1 MISLTLPAPAKINL
15 TLDILGARPD
25 GYHEMEMVMQSV
37 SLCDTIRLDLG
48 FAGGVRASSGLQFLP
63 NDKDNL
69 AVAAALAF
77 RKATGQTWR
86 DLLITI
92 EKRIPVCAGTAGG
105 SSDAAA
111 VLRGLNELTNAGL
124 SPQALAKIG
133 EEVGSDV
140 PYCVLGTTALA
151 GETEPQA
158 AAVLLDQHL
167 DDIAQTAAQEISAQG
182 HDDRV
187 EVRLEQTWFPTR
199 QYQGISL
206 PAGNYLALRVLIGA
220 AEGHNW
226 WCVVFPNLC
235 LPAVSERALEASTLT
250 PGQISLLQEEE
261 TSYVFRFK
269 TLELW
274 QSLKH
279 RLMEG

>member
-1 MISLTLPAPAKINL
+1 MRLTRVLRDVPWRRVLALFVACL
-15 TLDILGARPD
+15 VCTALWAEATQVRLASQ
-25 GYHEMEMVMQSV
+25 V
-37 SLCDTIRLDLG
+37 IRLH
-48 FAGGVRASSGLQFLP
+48 V
-63 NDKDNL
+63 L
-69 AVAAALAF
+69 AN
-77 RKATGQTWR
+77 
-86 DLLITI
+86 
-92 EKRIPVCAGTAGG
+92 
-105 SSDAAA
+105 SDS
-111 VLRGLNELTNAGL
+111 EED
-124 SPQALAKIG
+124 QALKL
-133 EEVGSDV
+133 EVRDR
-140 PYCVLGTTALA
+140 VLETTSALLA

-206 PAGNYLALRVLIGA
+206 PAGNYLALRVLIGE

>member
-1 MISLTLPAPAKINL
+1 MRLTRVLRDVPWRRVLALFVACL
-15 TLDILGARPD
+15 VCTALWAEATQVRLASQ
-25 GYHEMEMVMQSV
+25 V
-37 SLCDTIRLDLG
+37 IRLH
-48 FAGGVRASSGLQFLP
+48 V
-63 NDKDNL
+63 L
-69 AVAAALAF
+69 AN
-77 RKATGQTWR
+77 
-86 DLLITI
+86 
-92 EKRIPVCAGTAGG
+92 
-105 SSDAAA
+105 SDS
-111 VLRGLNELTNAGL
+111 EED
-124 SPQALAKIG
+124 QALKL
-133 EEVGSDV
+133 EVRDR
-140 PYCVLGTTALA
+140 VLETTSALLA

-158 AAVLLDQHL
+158 AAVLLNPHL

-269 TLELW
+269 ALELW

>member
-1 MISLTLPAPAKINL
+1 MRLTRVLRDVPWRRVLALFVACL
-15 TLDILGARPD
+15 VCTALWAEATQVRLASQ
-25 GYHEMEMVMQSV
+25 V
-37 SLCDTIRLDLG
+37 IRLH
-48 FAGGVRASSGLQFLP
+48 V
-63 NDKDNL
+63 L
-69 AVAAALAF
+69 AN
-77 RKATGQTWR
+77 
-86 DLLITI
+86 
-92 EKRIPVCAGTAGG
+92 
-105 SSDAAA
+105 SDS
-111 VLRGLNELTNAGL
+111 EED
-124 SPQALAKIG
+124 QALKL
-133 EEVGSDV
+133 EVRDR
-140 PYCVLGTTALA
+140 VLKTTSALLA

>member
-1 MISLTLPAPAKINL
+1 MRLTRVLRDVPWRRVLALFVACL
-15 TLDILGARPD
+15 VCTALWAEATQVRLASQ
-25 GYHEMEMVMQSV
+25 V
-37 SLCDTIRLDLG
+37 IRLH
-48 FAGGVRASSGLQFLP
+48 V
-63 NDKDNL
+63 L
-69 AVAAALAF
+69 AN
-77 RKATGQTWR
+77 
-86 DLLITI
+86 
-92 EKRIPVCAGTAGG
+92 
-105 SSDAAA
+105 SDS
-111 VLRGLNELTNAGL
+111 EED
-124 SPQALAKIG
+124 QALKL
-133 EEVGSDV
+133 EVRDR
-140 PYCVLGTTALA
+140 VLETTSALLT

-158 AAVLLDQHL
+158 AAELLNHHL
-167 DDIAQTAAQEISAQG
+167 NPHAQTAAQEISAQG

-187 EVRLEQTWFPTR
+187 EERLEQTWFPTR

-226 WCVVFPNLC
+226 WCVGFPNLC
-235 LPAVSERALEASTLT
+235 LPAVSERALETSTLT

-269 TLELW
+269 ALELW

>member
-1 MISLTLPAPAKINL
+1 MRLTRVLRDVPWRRVLALFVACL
-15 TLDILGARPD
+15 VCTALWAEATQVRLASQ
-25 GYHEMEMVMQSV
+25 V
-37 SLCDTIRLDLG
+37 IRLH
-48 FAGGVRASSGLQFLP
+48 V
-63 NDKDNL
+63 L
-69 AVAAALAF
+69 AN
-77 RKATGQTWR
+77 
-86 DLLITI
+86 
-92 EKRIPVCAGTAGG
+92 
-105 SSDAAA
+105 SD
-111 VLRGLNELTNAGL
+111 REED
-124 SPQALAKIG
+124 QALKL
-133 EEVGSDV
+133 EVRDR
-140 PYCVLGTTALA
+140 VLETTSALLA

-158 AAVLLDQHL
+158 AAVLLNQHL

-182 HDDRV
+182 HDDQV

-269 TLELW
+269 ALELW

>member
-1 MISLTLPAPAKINL
+1 MRLTRVLRDVPWRRVLALFVACL
-15 TLDILGARPD
+15 VCTALWAEATQVRLASQ
-25 GYHEMEMVMQSV
+25 V
-37 SLCDTIRLDLG
+37 IRLH
-48 FAGGVRASSGLQFLP
+48 V
-63 NDKDNL
+63 L
-69 AVAAALAF
+69 AN
-77 RKATGQTWR
+77 
-86 DLLITI
+86 
-92 EKRIPVCAGTAGG
+92 
-105 SSDAAA
+105 SDS
-111 VLRGLNELTNAGL
+111 EED
-124 SPQALAKIG
+124 QALKL
-133 EEVGSDV
+133 EVRDR
-140 PYCVLGTTALA
+140 VLETTSALLA

-158 AAVLLDQHL
+158 AAVLLNQHL

-206 PAGNYLALRVLIGA
+206 PAGNYLALRVHIGA

-269 TLELW
+269 ALELW

>member
-1 MISLTLPAPAKINL
+1 M
-15 TLDILGARPD
+15 
-25 GYHEMEMVMQSV
+25 
-37 SLCDTIRLDLG
+37 RLS
-48 FAGGVRASSGLQFLP
+48 R
-63 NDKDNL
+63 
-69 AVAAALAF
+69 
-77 RKATGQTWR
+77 
-86 DLLITI
+86 
-92 EKRIPVCAGTAGG
+92 
-105 SSDAAA
+105 
-111 VLRGLNELTNAGL
+111 VLRDFPWRRVLALFVACLVCTALWAEAIQVRLASQVMRLHVLANSDSEED
-124 SPQALAKIG
+124 QALKL
-133 EEVGSDV
+133 EVRDR
-140 PYCVLGTTALA
+140 VLETTSALLA

-269 TLELW
+269 ALELW

>member
-1 MISLTLPAPAKINL
+1 MRLSRVLRDFPWRRVLALFVACLVCTALWAEATQVRL
-15 TLDILGARPD
+15 ASQ
-25 GYHEMEMVMQSV
+25 V
-37 SLCDTIRLDLG
+37 IRLH
-48 FAGGVRASSGLQFLP
+48 V
-63 NDKDNL
+63 L
-69 AVAAALAF
+69 AN
-77 RKATGQTWR
+77 
-86 DLLITI
+86 
-92 EKRIPVCAGTAGG
+92 
-105 SSDAAA
+105 SDS
-111 VLRGLNELTNAGL
+111 EED
-124 SPQALAKIG
+124 QALKL
-133 EEVGSDV
+133 EVRDR
-140 PYCVLGTTALA
+140 VLETTSALLT

-158 AAVLLDQHL
+158 AAVLLNQHL

-235 LPAVSERALEASTLT
+235 LPAVSERALETSTLT

-269 TLELW
+269 ALELW

>member
-1 MISLTLPAPAKINL
+1 MRLTRVLRDVPWRRVLALVVAC
-15 TLDILGARPD
+15 LGCTALWAEATQVRLASQ
-25 GYHEMEMVMQSV
+25 V
-37 SLCDTIRLDLG
+37 IRLH
-48 FAGGVRASSGLQFLP
+48 V
-63 NDKDNL
+63 L
-69 AVAAALAF
+69 AN
-77 RKATGQTWR
+77 
-86 DLLITI
+86 
-92 EKRIPVCAGTAGG
+92 
-105 SSDAAA
+105 SDS
-111 VLRGLNELTNAGL
+111 EED
-124 SPQALAKIG
+124 QALKL
-133 EEVGSDV
+133 EVRDR
-140 PYCVLGTTALA
+140 VLETTSALLA

-167 DDIAQTAAQEISAQG
+167 DDIAQTAAQEISSQG

-269 TLELW
+269 ALELW

>member
-1 MISLTLPAPAKINL
+1 MRLTRVLRDVPWRRVLALFVACL
-15 TLDILGARPD
+15 VCTALWAEATQVRLASQ
-25 GYHEMEMVMQSV
+25 V
-37 SLCDTIRLDLG
+37 IRLHVL
-48 FAGGVRASSGLQFLP
+48 ANS
-63 NDKDNL
+63 DNEE
-69 AVAAALAF
+69 
-77 RKATGQTWR
+77 
-86 DLLITI
+86 D
-92 EKRIPVCAGTAGG
+92 
-105 SSDAAA
+105 
-111 VLRGLNELTNAGL
+111 
-124 SPQALAKIG
+124 QALKL
-133 EEVGSDV
+133 EVRDR
-140 PYCVLGTTALA
+140 VLETTSALLA

-206 PAGNYLALRVLIGA
+206 PSGNYLALRVLIGA

-269 TLELW
+269 ALELW

>member
-1 MISLTLPAPAKINL
+1 MRLTRVLRDVPWRRVLAL
-15 TLDILGARPD
+15 F
-25 GYHEMEMVMQSV
+25 MVCLVCTALWAEATQVRLASQV
-37 SLCDTIRLDLG
+37 IRLH
-48 FAGGVRASSGLQFLP
+48 V
-63 NDKDNL
+63 L
-69 AVAAALAF
+69 AN
-77 RKATGQTWR
+77 
-86 DLLITI
+86 
-92 EKRIPVCAGTAGG
+92 
-105 SSDAAA
+105 SDS
-111 VLRGLNELTNAGL
+111 EED
-124 SPQALAKIG
+124 QALKL
-133 EEVGSDV
+133 EVRDR
-140 PYCVLGTTALA
+140 VLETTSALLA

-158 AAVLLDQHL
+158 AAVLLNQHL

>member
-1 MISLTLPAPAKINL
+1 MRLTRVLRDVPWRRVLALFVACL
-15 TLDILGARPD
+15 VCTALWAEATQVRLASQ
-25 GYHEMEMVMQSV
+25 V
-37 SLCDTIRLDLG
+37 IRLHI
-48 FAGGVRASSGLQFLP
+48 
-63 NDKDNL
+63 L
-69 AVAAALAF
+69 AN
-77 RKATGQTWR
+77 
-86 DLLITI
+86 
-92 EKRIPVCAGTAGG
+92 
-105 SSDAAA
+105 SDS
-111 VLRGLNELTNAGL
+111 EED
-124 SPQALAKIG
+124 QALKL
-133 EEVGSDV
+133 EVRDR
-140 PYCVLGTTALA
+140 VLETTSALLA

-269 TLELW
+269 TLEFW

>member
-1 MISLTLPAPAKINL
+1 MRLTRVLRDAPWRRVLAL
-15 TLDILGARPD
+15 FVACLVCTALWAEATQVRLASQ
-25 GYHEMEMVMQSV
+25 V
-37 SLCDTIRLDLG
+37 IRLH
-48 FAGGVRASSGLQFLP
+48 V
-63 NDKDNL
+63 L
-69 AVAAALAF
+69 AN
-77 RKATGQTWR
+77 
-86 DLLITI
+86 
-92 EKRIPVCAGTAGG
+92 
-105 SSDAAA
+105 SDS
-111 VLRGLNELTNAGL
+111 EED
-124 SPQALAKIG
+124 QALKL
-133 EEVGSDV
+133 EVRDR
-140 PYCVLGTTALA
+140 VLETTSALLT

-158 AAVLLDQHL
+158 AAVLLNQHL

-220 AEGHNW
+220 AEGQNW

-269 TLELW
+269 ALELW

>member
-1 MISLTLPAPAKINL
+1 MRLSRVLRDFPWRRVLALFVACLVCTALWAEATQVRL
-15 TLDILGARPD
+15 ASQ
-25 GYHEMEMVMQSV
+25 V
-37 SLCDTIRLDLG
+37 IRLH
-48 FAGGVRASSGLQFLP
+48 V
-63 NDKDNL
+63 L
-69 AVAAALAF
+69 AN
-77 RKATGQTWR
+77 
-86 DLLITI
+86 
-92 EKRIPVCAGTAGG
+92 
-105 SSDAAA
+105 SDS
-111 VLRGLNELTNAGL
+111 EED
-124 SPQALAKIG
+124 QALKL
-133 EEVGSDV
+133 EVRDR
-140 PYCVLGTTALA
+140 VLETTSALLA

-158 AAVLLDQHL
+158 AAVLLNQHL

-206 PAGNYLALRVLIGA
+206 PAGNYLALRVLIGE

>member
-1 MISLTLPAPAKINL
+1 MRLTRVLRNVPWRRVLALFVACL
-15 TLDILGARPD
+15 VCTALWAEATQVRLASQ
-25 GYHEMEMVMQSV
+25 V
-37 SLCDTIRLDLG
+37 IRLH
-48 FAGGVRASSGLQFLP
+48 V
-63 NDKDNL
+63 L
-69 AVAAALAF
+69 AN
-77 RKATGQTWR
+77 
-86 DLLITI
+86 
-92 EKRIPVCAGTAGG
+92 
-105 SSDAAA
+105 SDS
-111 VLRGLNELTNAGL
+111 EED
-124 SPQALAKIG
+124 QALKL
-133 EEVGSDV
+133 EVRDR
-140 PYCVLGTTALA
+140 VLETTSALLA

-235 LPAVSERALEASTLT
+235 LPAVSERALESSTLT

-269 TLELW
+269 ALELW

>member
-1 MISLTLPAPAKINL
+1 MRLSRVLRDFPWRRVLALFVACLVCTALWAEATQVRL
-15 TLDILGARPD
+15 ASQ
-25 GYHEMEMVMQSV
+25 V
-37 SLCDTIRLDLG
+37 IRLH
-48 FAGGVRASSGLQFLP
+48 V
-63 NDKDNL
+63 L
-69 AVAAALAF
+69 AN
-77 RKATGQTWR
+77 
-86 DLLITI
+86 
-92 EKRIPVCAGTAGG
+92 
-105 SSDAAA
+105 SDS
-111 VLRGLNELTNAGL
+111 EED
-124 SPQALAKIG
+124 QALKL
-133 EEVGSDV
+133 EVRDR
-140 PYCVLGTTALA
+140 VLETTSALLA

-269 TLELW
+269 ALELW

>member
-1 MISLTLPAPAKINL
+1 MRLTRVLRDVPWRRVLALFVACL
-15 TLDILGARPD
+15 VCTALWAEATQVRLASQ
-25 GYHEMEMVMQSV
+25 V
-37 SLCDTIRLDLG
+37 IRLH
-48 FAGGVRASSGLQFLP
+48 V
-63 NDKDNL
+63 L
-69 AVAAALAF
+69 AN
-77 RKATGQTWR
+77 
-86 DLLITI
+86 
-92 EKRIPVCAGTAGG
+92 
-105 SSDAAA
+105 SDS
-111 VLRGLNELTNAGL
+111 EED
-124 SPQALAKIG
+124 QALKL
-133 EEVGSDV
+133 EVRDR
-140 PYCVLGTTALA
+140 VLETTSALLA

-158 AAVLLDQHL
+158 AAVLLNQHL
-167 DDIAQTAAQEISAQG
+167 DDIAQSAAQEISAQG

-269 TLELW
+269 ALELW

>member
-1 MISLTLPAPAKINL
+1 MRLTRVLRDFPWRRVLALFVACL
-15 TLDILGARPD
+15 VCTALWAEATQVRLASQ
-25 GYHEMEMVMQSV
+25 V
-37 SLCDTIRLDLG
+37 IRLH
-48 FAGGVRASSGLQFLP
+48 V
-63 NDKDNL
+63 L
-69 AVAAALAF
+69 AN
-77 RKATGQTWR
+77 
-86 DLLITI
+86 
-92 EKRIPVCAGTAGG
+92 
-105 SSDAAA
+105 SDS
-111 VLRGLNELTNAGL
+111 EEE
-124 SPQALAKIG
+124 QALKL
-133 EEVGSDV
+133 EVRDR
-140 PYCVLGTTALA
+140 VLETTSALLA

-167 DDIAQTAAQEISAQG
+167 EDIAQTAAQEISAQG

-269 TLELW
+269 TLEFW

>member
-1 MISLTLPAPAKINL
+1 MRLTRVLRDVPWRRVLALFVACL
-15 TLDILGARPD
+15 VCTALWAEATQVRLASQ
-25 GYHEMEMVMQSV
+25 V
-37 SLCDTIRLDLG
+37 IRLH
-48 FAGGVRASSGLQFLP
+48 V
-63 NDKDNL
+63 L
-69 AVAAALAF
+69 AN
-77 RKATGQTWR
+77 
-86 DLLITI
+86 
-92 EKRIPVCAGTAGG
+92 
-105 SSDAAA
+105 SD
-111 VLRGLNELTNAGL
+111 REED
-124 SPQALAKIG
+124 QALKL
-133 EEVGSDV
+133 EVRDR
-140 PYCVLGTTALA
+140 VLETTSALLA

-158 AAVLLDQHL
+158 AAVLLNQHL

-182 HDDRV
+182 HDNRV

-206 PAGNYLALRVLIGA
+206 PAGNYLALRVLIGE

-269 TLELW
+269 TLEFW

>member
-1 MISLTLPAPAKINL
+1 MRLTRVLRDVPWRRVLALFVACL
-15 TLDILGARPD
+15 VCTALWAEATQVRLASQ
-25 GYHEMEMVMQSV
+25 V
-37 SLCDTIRLDLG
+37 IRLHVI
-48 FAGGVRASSGLQFLP
+48 A
-63 NDKDNL
+63 N
-69 AVAAALAF
+69 
-77 RKATGQTWR
+77 
-86 DLLITI
+86 
-92 EKRIPVCAGTAGG
+92 
-105 SSDAAA
+105 SDS
-111 VLRGLNELTNAGL
+111 EED
-124 SPQALAKIG
+124 QALKL
-133 EEVGSDV
+133 EVRDR
-140 PYCVLGTTALA
+140 VLETTSALLA

-158 AAVLLDQHL
+158 AAVLLNQHL

-269 TLELW
+269 ALELW

>member
-1 MISLTLPAPAKINL
+1 MRLSRVLRDFPWRRVLALFVACLVCTALWAEATQVRL
-15 TLDILGARPD
+15 ASQ
-25 GYHEMEMVMQSV
+25 V
-37 SLCDTIRLDLG
+37 IRLH
-48 FAGGVRASSGLQFLP
+48 V
-63 NDKDNL
+63 L
-69 AVAAALAF
+69 AN
-77 RKATGQTWR
+77 
-86 DLLITI
+86 
-92 EKRIPVCAGTAGG
+92 
-105 SSDAAA
+105 SDS
-111 VLRGLNELTNAGL
+111 EED
-124 SPQALAKIG
+124 QAL
-133 EEVGSDV
+133 DR
-140 PYCVLGTTALA
+140 VLETTSALLA

-158 AAVLLDQHL
+158 AAVLLNQHL

-235 LPAVSERALEASTLT
+235 LPAVSERALETSTLT

-269 TLELW
+269 ALELW

>member
-1 MISLTLPAPAKINL
+1 MRLSRVLRDVPWRRVLALFVACLVCTALWAEATQVRL
-15 TLDILGARPD
+15 ASQ
-25 GYHEMEMVMQSV
+25 V
-37 SLCDTIRLDLG
+37 IRLH
-48 FAGGVRASSGLQFLP
+48 V
-63 NDKDNL
+63 L
-69 AVAAALAF
+69 AN
-77 RKATGQTWR
+77 
-86 DLLITI
+86 
-92 EKRIPVCAGTAGG
+92 
-105 SSDAAA
+105 SDS
-111 VLRGLNELTNAGL
+111 EED
-124 SPQALAKIG
+124 QALKL
-133 EEVGSDV
+133 EVRDR
-140 PYCVLGTTALA
+140 VLETTSALLA

-206 PAGNYLALRVLIGA
+206 PAGNYLALRVLIGE

-269 TLELW
+269 TLEFW

>member
-1 MISLTLPAPAKINL
+1 MRLTRVLRDVPWRRVLALFVACL
-15 TLDILGARPD
+15 VCTALWADATQVRLASQ
-25 GYHEMEMVMQSV
+25 V
-37 SLCDTIRLDLG
+37 IRLH
-48 FAGGVRASSGLQFLP
+48 V
-63 NDKDNL
+63 L
-69 AVAAALAF
+69 AN
-77 RKATGQTWR
+77 
-86 DLLITI
+86 
-92 EKRIPVCAGTAGG
+92 
-105 SSDAAA
+105 SDS
-111 VLRGLNELTNAGL
+111 EED
-124 SPQALAKIG
+124 QALKL
-133 EEVGSDV
+133 EVRDR
-140 PYCVLGTTALA
+140 VLETTSALLA

-158 AAVLLDQHL
+158 AAVLLNQHL

-187 EVRLEQTWFPTR
+187 EVRLEETWFPTR

-269 TLELW
+269 ALELW

>member
-1 MISLTLPAPAKINL
+1 MRLTRVLRDVPWRRVLALFVACL
-15 TLDILGARPD
+15 VCTALWAEATQVRLASQ
-25 GYHEMEMVMQSV
+25 V
-37 SLCDTIRLDLG
+37 IRLHI
-48 FAGGVRASSGLQFLP
+48 
-63 NDKDNL
+63 L
-69 AVAAALAF
+69 AN
-77 RKATGQTWR
+77 
-86 DLLITI
+86 
-92 EKRIPVCAGTAGG
+92 
-105 SSDAAA
+105 SDS
-111 VLRGLNELTNAGL
+111 EED
-124 SPQALAKIG
+124 QALKL
-133 EEVGSDV
+133 EVRDR
-140 PYCVLGTTALA
+140 VLETTSALLA

-182 HDDRV
+182 HDDRI

-206 PAGNYLALRVLIGA
+206 PAGNYLALRVLIGE

>member
-1 MISLTLPAPAKINL
+1 MRLTRVLRDVPWRRVLALFVACL
-15 TLDILGARPD
+15 VCTALWAEATQVRLASQ
-25 GYHEMEMVMQSV
+25 V
-37 SLCDTIRLDLG
+37 IRLH
-48 FAGGVRASSGLQFLP
+48 V
-63 NDKDNL
+63 L
-69 AVAAALAF
+69 AN
-77 RKATGQTWR
+77 
-86 DLLITI
+86 
-92 EKRIPVCAGTAGG
+92 
-105 SSDAAA
+105 SDS
-111 VLRGLNELTNAGL
+111 EED
-124 SPQALAKIG
+124 QALKL
-133 EEVGSDV
+133 EVRDR
-140 PYCVLGTTALA
+140 VLETTSALLA
-151 GETEPQA
+151 GETEPQTA
-158 AAVLLDQHL
+158 AILLDQHL

-250 PGQISLLQEEE
+250 PRQISLLQEEE

-269 TLELW
+269 ALELW

-279 RLMEG
+279 HLMEG

>member
-1 MISLTLPAPAKINL
+1 MRLTRVLRDVPWRRVLALFVACL
-15 TLDILGARPD
+15 VCTALWAEATQVRLASQ
-25 GYHEMEMVMQSV
+25 V
-37 SLCDTIRLDLG
+37 IRLH
-48 FAGGVRASSGLQFLP
+48 V
-63 NDKDNL
+63 L
-69 AVAAALAF
+69 AN
-77 RKATGQTWR
+77 
-86 DLLITI
+86 
-92 EKRIPVCAGTAGG
+92 
-105 SSDAAA
+105 SDS
-111 VLRGLNELTNAGL
+111 EED
-124 SPQALAKIG
+124 QALKL
-133 EEVGSDV
+133 EVRDR
-140 PYCVLGTTALA
+140 VLETTSALLA

-220 AEGHNW
+220 AKGHNW

-269 TLELW
+269 TLEFW

>member
-1 MISLTLPAPAKINL
+1 MRLTRVLRDVPWRRVLALFVACLVCTSLWAEATQVRLASQ
-15 TLDILGARPD
+15 
-25 GYHEMEMVMQSV
+25 V
-37 SLCDTIRLDLG
+37 IRLH
-48 FAGGVRASSGLQFLP
+48 V
-63 NDKDNL
+63 L
-69 AVAAALAF
+69 AN
-77 RKATGQTWR
+77 
-86 DLLITI
+86 
-92 EKRIPVCAGTAGG
+92 
-105 SSDAAA
+105 SDS
-111 VLRGLNELTNAGL
+111 EED
-124 SPQALAKIG
+124 QALKL
-133 EEVGSDV
+133 EVRDR
-140 PYCVLGTTALA
+140 VLETTSALLA

-269 TLELW
+269 TLEFW

>member
-1 MISLTLPAPAKINL
+1 MRLTRVLRDVPWRRVLALFVACL
-15 TLDILGARPD
+15 VCTALWAEATQVQLASQ
-25 GYHEMEMVMQSV
+25 V
-37 SLCDTIRLDLG
+37 IRLH
-48 FAGGVRASSGLQFLP
+48 V
-63 NDKDNL
+63 L
-69 AVAAALAF
+69 AN
-77 RKATGQTWR
+77 
-86 DLLITI
+86 
-92 EKRIPVCAGTAGG
+92 
-105 SSDAAA
+105 SDS
-111 VLRGLNELTNAGL
+111 EED
-124 SPQALAKIG
+124 QALKL
-133 EEVGSDV
+133 EVRDR
-140 PYCVLGTTALA
+140 VLETTSALLA

-269 TLELW
+269 ALELW

-279 RLMEG
+279 HLMEG

>member
-1 MISLTLPAPAKINL
+1 MRLMRVLRDVPWRRVLALFVACLVCTALWAEATQVRLASQ
-15 TLDILGARPD
+15 
-25 GYHEMEMVMQSV
+25 V
-37 SLCDTIRLDLG
+37 IRLH
-48 FAGGVRASSGLQFLP
+48 V
-63 NDKDNL
+63 L
-69 AVAAALAF
+69 AN
-77 RKATGQTWR
+77 
-86 DLLITI
+86 
-92 EKRIPVCAGTAGG
+92 
-105 SSDAAA
+105 SDS
-111 VLRGLNELTNAGL
+111 EED
-124 SPQALAKIG
+124 QALKL
-133 EEVGSDV
+133 EVRDR
-140 PYCVLGTTALA
+140 VLETTSALLA

-167 DDIAQTAAQEISAQG
+167 DDIAQTAAQEISSQG

-220 AEGHNW
+220 AEGQNW

-269 TLELW
+269 ALELW

>member
-1 MISLTLPAPAKINL
+1 MRLTRVLRDVPWRRVLALFVACL
-15 TLDILGARPD
+15 VCTALWAEATQVRLASQ
-25 GYHEMEMVMQSV
+25 V
-37 SLCDTIRLDLG
+37 IRLH
-48 FAGGVRASSGLQFLP
+48 V
-63 NDKDNL
+63 L
-69 AVAAALAF
+69 AN
-77 RKATGQTWR
+77 
-86 DLLITI
+86 
-92 EKRIPVCAGTAGG
+92 
-105 SSDAAA
+105 SDS
-111 VLRGLNELTNAGL
+111 EED
-124 SPQALAKIG
+124 QALKL
-133 EEVGSDV
+133 EVRDR
-140 PYCVLGTTALA
+140 VLETTSALLA

-167 DDIAQTAAQEISAQG
+167 DDIAQTAAQEISSQG

-187 EVRLEQTWFPTR
+187 EVRLGQTWFPTR

-269 TLELW
+269 ALELW

>member
-1 MISLTLPAPAKINL
+1 MRLTRVLRDVPWRRVLALFVACL
-15 TLDILGARPD
+15 VCTALWAEATQVRLASQ
-25 GYHEMEMVMQSV
+25 V
-37 SLCDTIRLDLG
+37 IRLH
-48 FAGGVRASSGLQFLP
+48 V
-63 NDKDNL
+63 L
-69 AVAAALAF
+69 AN
-77 RKATGQTWR
+77 
-86 DLLITI
+86 
-92 EKRIPVCAGTAGG
+92 
-105 SSDAAA
+105 SDS
-111 VLRGLNELTNAGL
+111 EED
-124 SPQALAKIG
+124 QALKL
-133 EEVGSDV
+133 EVRDR
-140 PYCVLGTTALA
+140 VLETTSALLA

-167 DDIAQTAAQEISAQG
+167 EDIAQTAAQEISAQG

-269 TLELW
+269 TLEFW

>member
-1 MISLTLPAPAKINL
+1 MRLTRVLRDVPWRRVLALFVACL
-15 TLDILGARPD
+15 VCTALWAEATQVRLASQ
-25 GYHEMEMVMQSV
+25 V
-37 SLCDTIRLDLG
+37 IRLH
-48 FAGGVRASSGLQFLP
+48 V
-63 NDKDNL
+63 L
-69 AVAAALAF
+69 AN
-77 RKATGQTWR
+77 
-86 DLLITI
+86 
-92 EKRIPVCAGTAGG
+92 
-105 SSDAAA
+105 SDS
-111 VLRGLNELTNAGL
+111 EED
-124 SPQALAKIG
+124 QALKL
-133 EEVGSDV
+133 EVRDR
-140 PYCVLGTTALA
+140 VLETTSALLA

-235 LPAVSERALEASTLT
+235 LPAVSELALEASTLT

-269 TLELW
+269 ALELW

>member
-1 MISLTLPAPAKINL
+1 MRLTRVLRDVPWRRVLALFVACL
-15 TLDILGARPD
+15 VCTALWAEATQVRLASQ
-25 GYHEMEMVMQSV
+25 V
-37 SLCDTIRLDLG
+37 IRLH
-48 FAGGVRASSGLQFLP
+48 V
-63 NDKDNL
+63 L
-69 AVAAALAF
+69 AN
-77 RKATGQTWR
+77 
-86 DLLITI
+86 
-92 EKRIPVCAGTAGG
+92 
-105 SSDAAA
+105 SDS
-111 VLRGLNELTNAGL
+111 EED
-124 SPQALAKIG
+124 QALKL
-133 EEVGSDV
+133 EVRDR
-140 PYCVLGTTALA
+140 VLETTSALLA

-158 AAVLLDQHL
+158 AAVLLNQHL

-235 LPAVSERALEASTLT
+235 LPAVSERALETSTLT
-250 PGQISLLQEEE
+250 SGQISLLQEEE

-269 TLELW
+269 TLEFW

>member
-1 MISLTLPAPAKINL
+1 MRLSRVLRDVPWRRVLALFVACLVCTALWAEATQVRL
-15 TLDILGARPD
+15 ASQ
-25 GYHEMEMVMQSV
+25 V
-37 SLCDTIRLDLG
+37 IRLHVLANSD
-48 FAGGVRASSGLQFLP
+48 SE
-63 NDKDNL
+63 KD
-69 AVAAALAF
+69 
-77 RKATGQTWR
+77 
-86 DLLITI
+86 
-92 EKRIPVCAGTAGG
+92 
-105 SSDAAA
+105 
-111 VLRGLNELTNAGL
+111 
-124 SPQALAKIG
+124 QALKL
-133 EEVGSDV
+133 EVRDR
-140 PYCVLGTTALA
+140 VLETTSALLA

-235 LPAVSERALEASTLT
+235 LPAVSERALETSTLT

-269 TLELW
+269 ALELW

>member
-1 MISLTLPAPAKINL
+1 MRLTRVLRDVPWRRVLALFMACL
-15 TLDILGARPD
+15 VCTALWAEATQVRLASQ
-25 GYHEMEMVMQSV
+25 V
-37 SLCDTIRLDLG
+37 IRLH
-48 FAGGVRASSGLQFLP
+48 V
-63 NDKDNL
+63 L
-69 AVAAALAF
+69 AN
-77 RKATGQTWR
+77 
-86 DLLITI
+86 
-92 EKRIPVCAGTAGG
+92 
-105 SSDAAA
+105 SDS
-111 VLRGLNELTNAGL
+111 EED
-124 SPQALAKIG
+124 QALKL
-133 EEVGSDV
+133 EVRDR
-140 PYCVLGTTALA
+140 VLETTSALLA

-269 TLELW
+269 ALELW